1 MCRICQYC
9 LSDTRLRKYSA
20 ALRAYRARSRNIHAA
35 LYSTRAHGY
44 SVLSVQYFPAF
55 VSLTLSVCFSA
66 SFLFQH
72 ACGHDKTTQRGC
84 RAPDSLIHAVSGLY
98 ATCLQAGAVILIDA
112 LISGQRIASVQ
123 AASASYTAVFV
134 ITFIAVIFSVSISVV
149 ILSAAA
155 FIIAESGI
163 IRCGFLNG
171 TPVQLQ
177 IYRLCPVPA
186 AIASITGTNT

>member
-1 MCRICQYC
+1 
-9 LSDTRLRKYSA
+9 
-20 ALRAYRARSRNIHAA
+20 
-35 LYSTRAHGY
+35 
-44 SVLSVQYFPAF
+44 
-55 VSLTLSVCFSA
+55 
-66 SFLFQH
+66 
-72 ACGHDKTTQRGC
+72 CGHDKTTQRGC

-149 ILSAAA
+149 ILAAAA

-177 IYRLCPVPA
+177 IYRLCPGACRNRLHYRHKYLKRYKSV
-186 AIASITGTNT
+186 IQCLRNQLEG